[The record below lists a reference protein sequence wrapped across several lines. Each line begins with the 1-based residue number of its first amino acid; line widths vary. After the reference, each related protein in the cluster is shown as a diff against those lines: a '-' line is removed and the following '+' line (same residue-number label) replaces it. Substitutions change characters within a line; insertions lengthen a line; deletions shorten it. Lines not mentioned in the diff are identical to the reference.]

1 MSAQLLEAVP
11 DTTDIPLAVAIANLR
26 NASNSLVIDP
36 NLSLSRHYW
45 LHIAPPDELAK
56 FIVRQPNHTWN
67 GLTIYPDEVW
77 RYCSNDLWINWRNNQ
92 HKKAVRVRKAK
103 KYEPVDWDDDE

>member
-11 DTTDIPLAVAIANLR
+11 YTTDVSLAEAIANLR
-26 NASNSLVIDP
+26 NAPKNIIIDP
-36 NLSLSRHYW
+36 DLSLSRHYW
-45 LHIAPPDELAK
+45 LHIASPDELVK

-77 RYCSNDLWINWRNNQ
+77 RYCSTDLWIHWRNH
-92 HKKAVRVRKAK
+92 HKKIIKIRKARK
-103 KYEPVDWDDDE
+103 FEPVDWDDED